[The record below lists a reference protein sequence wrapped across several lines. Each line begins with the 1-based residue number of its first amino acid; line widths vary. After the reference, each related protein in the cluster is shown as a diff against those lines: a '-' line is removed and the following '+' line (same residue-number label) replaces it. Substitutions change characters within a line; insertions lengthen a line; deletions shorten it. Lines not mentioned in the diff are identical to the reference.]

1 MMFQRRHFN
10 WMVDLMVE
18 LDLNKV
24 QEEWMI
30 VRLSETNVNFKHDRF
45 RAALQA
51 EKDRYEI
58 NKEIERYE

>member
-1 MMFQRRHFN
+1 
-10 WMVDLMVE
+10 MVDLMVE

>member
-1 MMFQRRHFN
+1 MFQRRHFN

-30 VRLSETNVNFKHDRF
+30 VRLSETNVNFKRDRF
-45 RAALQA
+45 KSALQA
-51 EKDRYEI
+51 EKDRYEG
-58 NKEIERYE
+58 IENE